1 MIVLWPFKSLAGRVL
16 DHQMGRAAT
25 YEIPELFNHL
35 PTGTVVLNMSIGSA
49 NYPLLGE
56 CWTNQVIESVQTPKL
71 GLTRPLTRAKLD
83 EHRVQVVF
91 ARPDDRPES
100 LFASDVG
107 YNKLNKTTYRILS
120 P

>member
-1 MIVLWPFKSLAGRVL
+1 MIGLWPSKLLAGRVL

-56 CWTNQVIESVQTPKL
+56 HWTNEVIESVQTPKL
-71 GLTRPLTRAKLD
+71 GLTRPLTRAKLN
-83 EHRVQVVF
+83 EHRVEIVF
-91 ARPDDRPES
+91 ARPNDHPEG

-107 YNKLNKTTYRILS
+107 YDRLDKGTYRIIG